1 MDNRL
6 IFLYYLI
13 IVIRSGGTQEDKHA
27 VDWKR
32 LYKRVD
38 RFDRKI
44 RQIVNVRRDVESLRT
59 RRC

>member
-27 VDWKR
+27 DDWKC
-32 LYKRVD
+32 LFKRVA
-38 RFDRKI
+38 RVCRKI
-44 RQIVNVRRDVESLRT
+44 HILVNVRRDEEVLRN

>member
-6 IFLYYLI
+6 IFLYFLV

-27 VDWKR
+27 DDWKC
-32 LYKRVD
+32 LYKRVA
-38 RFDRKI
+38 RADRKI
-44 RQIVNVRRDVESLRT
+44 HQFVNVRRDVESLRT

>member
-6 IFLYYLI
+6 IFLYYLV

-32 LYKRVD
+32 LYKRVA
-38 RFDRKI
+38 RTGRKI
-44 RQIVNVRRDVESLRT
+44 HQFVTVRRDVEDLRI
-59 RRC
+59 

>member
-32 LYKRVD
+32 LYKRVA

-44 RQIVNVRRDVESLRT
+44 RQIVNVRRDVERLARQ
-59 RRC
+59 

>member
-27 VDWKR
+27 VEWKR
-32 LYKRVD
+32 LYKRVA

-44 RQIVNVRRDVESLRT
+44 RQIVNVRRDVAPDH
-59 RRC
+59 

>member
-1 MDNRL
+1 M

-27 VDWKR
+27 DDWKC
-32 LYKRVD
+32 LFKRVA
-38 RFDRKI
+38 RAGRKI
-44 RQIVNVRRDVESLRT
+44 HQFVKVRRDEEVLRN